1 MDKLEPPQS
10 FLFEGNISHGWK
22 TWSKHFDFFLTATES
37 DEKSDKVKTSI
48 LLSCIGPKGR
58 EIYETF
64 QFATEGDRFKLD
76 TVLEKFTAY
85 CNPRKNITII
95 RHKFFTYKQ
104 QEGQSF
110 NDYIIELKKRS
121 SECEFGNLQDSLVK
135 DMIVCGVID
144 NSLRERLLRDADLTL
159 DKAIA
164 SGHAAEETRLHAK
177 ELNSFQNNVEVNK
190 VSRKQ
195 GYDVRKKTTSNKFDK
210 QSKRSWDVIK
220 RCKFCNS
227 THNRGQCPA
236 YGKKCRACKQL
247 NHFQMCCPYKQVK
260 EIYEAPSLNDSS
272 DEEFFIDSIE
282 KQEPESKTISAVNGI
297 KSDWS
302 VSLEMNGAITN
313 FKIDTGAQCNVIPKY
328 LLNSLLPRPKLKP
341 TTMKLSAY
349 NGTEIPV
356 AGKCITSIKLK
367 NQKVK
372 VLFIV
377 VDADSVPIIGLN
389 TSEKLNLIKRVY
401 KIANDISV
409 QANIEDEFVDCFGE
423 IGCLKRTH
431 HIEVKEDVKPIIA
444 PIRKIPFALKDKLK
458 EELHRMMKLEII
470 EPVEKPTDWVNALV
484 IVSKPNG
491 KLRIC
496 LDPRP
501 LNKAIKRQH
510 HKLPTAEEIIS
521 QMHGA
526 HYFTKL
532 DASNGFWQIRVDNE
546 SADLLTFGT
555 PFGRYRFKRLPFGI
569 HSASEVFQAEVANI
583 ISGIEG
589 CANSQ
594 DDIIVW
600 GATKKEHDQRL
611 RSCLTRIITTTSPCL
626 KFFNPNLPTRLRPDA
641 SSEGLGALLEQN
653 HGSENDEKWHPI
665 AYASRALQPFEQRY
679 AQIEKEVLSVVFGTE
694 RFHEYL
700 YGRHFT
706 VYNDHQPLKSIFS
719 KSIVDCPPR
728 IQRFFLKLQK
738 YDFNLEYAPGKTMV
752 VSDALSRAYI
762 NDNTTE
768 IPEAQLIHQVIS
780 TFQLL
785 PISKSRLVQL
795 QQETSL
801 DPVLQQLINYTLH
814 GWPEK
819 FKISQALK
827 PYYNIRSEIVF
838 HENLLLKGQ
847 RIIVPSS
854 LRKTMK
860 EIIHQGHSG
869 IERCKFRARQSLYWP
884 GMNAEIEELVARCS
898 LCLTHRN
905 RQQKET
911 FIAHEIPNAPW
922 IKVASDVFHLFGH
935 HYVIVVD
942 YYSKYIEIE
951 HIADMTTSS
960 VIDKLKKIFARHG
973 IPKELFSDNGP
984 EYASTEFVHFSK
996 KWDFK
1001 HSKSSPHY
1009 PQSNG
1014 LVERS
1019 IQTVKQVLKKAK
1031 DAKEDPYLSLLILN
1045 TVPGSDGKSPAIRLF
1060 NRNVRTTLP
1069 SLVQSFP
1076 TTSNVKNSDRVLNK
1090 KHRDYPSINPDS
1102 VVRMRIDSDKNWEKK
1117 GLVVEKCSEPRSY
1130 NILNE
1135 KGNIVRRNRRHL
1147 IPCYDEF
1154 KIQPDYD
1161 IPTQNQLPHSSE
1173 SVSNG
1178 VSVPSA
1184 TTTTTKPHQTES
1196 LSLPKIP
1203 DSSYESMSSAIP
1215 TTGSDQNPEQ
1225 LQVTRRGRI
1234 IRKPLRYR

>member
-1 MDKLEPPQS
+1 MLSMDKLEPPQS

-64 QFATEGDRFKLD
+64 QFATEGDRFILD

-110 NDYIIELKKRS
+110 NDYVIELKKRS

-210 QSKRSWDVIK
+210 QSKKSWDVIK

-227 THNRGQCPA
+227 THNGGQCPA

-546 SADLLTFGT
+546 SADLLTFDT

-611 RSCLTRIITTTSPCL
+611 RSCLTRIRQSGLKLNRSKCIFTSKSLTFLGHIISADGVKPDPTKVNAIKDMPIPKSKIDLQRFLGMVKYVAKFVPNLSQMTAPLRILLKKDVQFILQKPQIDAIAELKCLITTSPCL
-626 KFFNPNLPTRLRPDA
+626 KFFNPNLPTRLKPDA

-653 HGSENDEKWHPI
+653 HGSENYEKWHPI

-785 PISKSRLVQL
+785 PISKLL
-795 QQETSL
+795 KY
-801 DPVLQQLINYTLH
+801 YTRI
-814 GWPEK
+814 E
-819 FKISQALK
+819 
-827 PYYNIRSEIVF
+827 
-838 HENLLLKGQ
+838 LLLFCF
-847 RIIVPSS
+847 V
-854 LRKTMK
+854 
-860 EIIHQGHSG
+860 
-869 IERCKFRARQSLYWP
+869 
-884 GMNAEIEELVARCS
+884 
-898 LCLTHRN
+898 
-905 RQQKET
+905 
-911 FIAHEIPNAPW
+911 
-922 IKVASDVFHLFGH
+922 
-935 HYVIVVD
+935 VI
-942 YYSKYIEIE
+942 
-951 HIADMTTSS
+951 
-960 VIDKLKKIFARHG
+960 L
-973 IPKELFSDNGP
+973 
-984 EYASTEFVHFSK
+984 
-996 KWDFK
+996 
-1001 HSKSSPHY
+1001 
-1009 PQSNG
+1009 
-1014 LVERS
+1014 
-1019 IQTVKQVLKKAK
+1019 
-1031 DAKEDPYLSLLILN
+1031 
-1045 TVPGSDGKSPAIRLF
+1045 
-1060 NRNVRTTLP
+1060 
-1069 SLVQSFP
+1069 
-1076 TTSNVKNSDRVLNK
+1076 
-1090 KHRDYPSINPDS
+1090 
-1102 VVRMRIDSDKNWEKK
+1102 IDS
-1117 GLVVEKCSEPRSY
+1117 
-1130 NILNE
+1130 
-1135 KGNIVRRNRRHL
+1135 
-1147 IPCYDEF
+1147 
-1154 KIQPDYD
+1154 
-1161 IPTQNQLPHSSE
+1161 
-1173 SVSNG
+1173 
-1178 VSVPSA
+1178 
-1184 TTTTTKPHQTES
+1184 
-1196 LSLPKIP
+1196 
-1203 DSSYESMSSAIP
+1203 
-1215 TTGSDQNPEQ
+1215 
-1225 LQVTRRGRI
+1225 
-1234 IRKPLRYR
+1234 

>member
-1 MDKLEPPQS
+1 MYSMDKLEPPQS
-10 FLFEGNISHGWK
+10 FLFDGNISHGWK

-85 CNPRKNITII
+85 CNPHKNITII

-110 NDYIIELKKRS
+110 NDYVIELKKRGF
-121 SECEFGNLQDSLVK
+121 ECEFGNLQDSIVK
-135 DMIVCGVID
+135 EMIVCGVID

-195 GYDVRKKTTSNKFDK
+195 GYDVRKKTTSNELDK
-210 QSKRSWDVIK
+210 QSRKSWDVIK

-236 YGKKCRACKQL
+236 YGKKCRACKQR
-247 NHFQMCCPYKQVK
+247 NHFQMCGPYKQVK

-272 DEEFFIDSIE
+272 DEEFFMDSIE

-313 FKIDTGAQCNVIPKY
+313 FTIDTGAQCNVIPKY

-356 AGKCITSIKLK
+356 AGRCITSIKLK

-389 TSEKLNLIKRVY
+389 TSVKLDLIKRVY

-431 HIEVKEDVKPIIA
+431 HIEFKEDVKPIIA

-470 EPVEKPTDWVNALV
+470 DPVEKPTDWVNSLV
-484 IVSKPNG
+484 IVSEPTG

-555 PFGRYRFKRLPFGI
+555 TFGRYRFKRLPFGI

-583 ISGIEG
+583 ISGIEE

-611 RSCLTRIITTTSPCL
+611 RSCLTRIRQSGLKLNRSKCIFASKSLTFLGHIISADGVKPDPTKVNAIKDMPIPKSKIDLQRFLGMVNYVAKFVPNLSQMTAPLRFLLKKDVQFILQKPQIDAIAELKCLITTAPCL
-626 KFFNPNLPTRLRPDA
+626 KFFNPNLPTRLKPDA
-641 SSEGLGALLEQN
+641 SSEGLGALLKQN
-653 HGSENDEKWHPI
+653 HGSENDEKYEKWHPI
-665 AYASRALQPFEQRY
+665 AYESRALQPFEQRY

-694 RFHEYL
+694 CFHEYL

-728 IQRFFLKLQK
+728 MQRFFLKLQK

-768 IPEAQLIHQVIS
+768 IPEAHLIH
-780 TFQLL
+780 
-785 PISKSRLVQL
+785 
-795 QQETSL
+795 
-801 DPVLQQLINYTLH
+801 
-814 GWPEK
+814 
-819 FKISQALK
+819 
-827 PYYNIRSEIVF
+827 
-838 HENLLLKGQ
+838 
-847 RIIVPSS
+847 
-854 LRKTMK
+854 
-860 EIIHQGHSG
+860 
-869 IERCKFRARQSLYWP
+869 
-884 GMNAEIEELVARCS
+884 
-898 LCLTHRN
+898 
-905 RQQKET
+905 
-911 FIAHEIPNAPW
+911 
-922 IKVASDVFHLFGH
+922 
-935 HYVIVVD
+935 
-942 YYSKYIEIE
+942 
-951 HIADMTTSS
+951 
-960 VIDKLKKIFARHG
+960 
-973 IPKELFSDNGP
+973 
-984 EYASTEFVHFSK
+984 
-996 KWDFK
+996 
-1001 HSKSSPHY
+1001 
-1009 PQSNG
+1009 
-1014 LVERS
+1014 
-1019 IQTVKQVLKKAK
+1019 
-1031 DAKEDPYLSLLILN
+1031 
-1045 TVPGSDGKSPAIRLF
+1045 
-1060 NRNVRTTLP
+1060 
-1069 SLVQSFP
+1069 
-1076 TTSNVKNSDRVLNK
+1076 
-1090 KHRDYPSINPDS
+1090 
-1102 VVRMRIDSDKNWEKK
+1102 
-1117 GLVVEKCSEPRSY
+1117 
-1130 NILNE
+1130 
-1135 KGNIVRRNRRHL
+1135 
-1147 IPCYDEF
+1147 
-1154 KIQPDYD
+1154 
-1161 IPTQNQLPHSSE
+1161 
-1173 SVSNG
+1173 
-1178 VSVPSA
+1178 
-1184 TTTTTKPHQTES
+1184 
-1196 LSLPKIP
+1196 
-1203 DSSYESMSSAIP
+1203 
-1215 TTGSDQNPEQ
+1215 
-1225 LQVTRRGRI
+1225 
-1234 IRKPLRYR
+1234 